1 MEAYEEAGATVLMAS
16 DLLDLGSVRAVC
28 EAVSQPFNLMVSI
41 PGKLFSV
48 AELKAVEVRRI
59 SLATSLYRAAIRA
72 MVAAGEEVRDH
83 RTFEFVDTG
92 LPTPRLPSNMDKRMR
107 GYSS

>member
-1 MEAYEEAGATVLMAS
+1 MAPG
-16 DLLDLGSVRAVC
+16 LLDLDPVRAVC

-48 AELKAVEVRRI
+48 AELEAVGARRI
-59 SLATSLYRAAIRA
+59 SLATSLYRAAISA
-72 MVAAGEEVRDH
+72 MVAAAEEVRDH
-83 RTFEFVDTG
+83 HTFEFVDTG
-92 LPTPRLPSNMDKRMR
+92 LPTPRLASYMDKRMR